1 MKQKNTVMI
10 LLKKKEVQVEI
21 EILKVIFSIFEYFLK
36 KRVDFFQIFFLSFN
50 STTLSCRNNKILFF
64 RLVQKVR

>member
-21 EILKVIFSIFEYFLK
+21 EILKVNFSIFEYFLK
-36 KRVDFFQIFFLSFN
+36 KEGLIFF
-50 STTLSCRNNKILFF
+50 RFF
-64 RLVQKVR
+64 SYRLIPRH

>member
-21 EILKVIFSIFEYFLK
+21 EILKVNFSIFEYFLK
-36 KRVDFFQIFFLSFN
+36 K
-50 STTLSCRNNKILFF
+50 K
-64 RLVQKVR
+64 KG